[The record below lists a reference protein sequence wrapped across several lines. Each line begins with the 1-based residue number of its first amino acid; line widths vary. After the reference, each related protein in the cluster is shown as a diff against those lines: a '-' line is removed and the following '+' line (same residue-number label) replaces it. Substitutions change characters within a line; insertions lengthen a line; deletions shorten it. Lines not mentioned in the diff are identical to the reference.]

1 MSHDQYCR
9 LQDIANILIDA
20 RDELEMLEL
29 GGVRDANAL
38 HGIISQAYWLCTR
51 ICQSATPGQARMAAD
66 VKCTRA
72 NQGLIL
78 PRVVMTAW
86 PNEIQRKA
94 ALEDLKQRCFTE
106 ISIRS

>member
-9 LQDIANILIDA
+9 LQDIANTLIDA

-29 GGVRDANAL
+29 EDVRDANAL

-51 ICQSATPGQARMAAD
+51 ICQTATTEQARVAAD

-72 NQGLIL
+72 NHGLIL

-106 ISIRS
+106 TSIRS